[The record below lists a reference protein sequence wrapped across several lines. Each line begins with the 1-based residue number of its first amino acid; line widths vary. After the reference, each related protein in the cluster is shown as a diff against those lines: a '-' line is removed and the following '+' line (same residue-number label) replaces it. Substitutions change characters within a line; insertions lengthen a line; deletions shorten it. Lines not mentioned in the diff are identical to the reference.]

1 MEIDKSKFCVVP
13 FVQLNTRG
21 KGDARVCCSIDGL
34 DYGIPKNLTI
44 DEMNSDTYT
53 RKTDVFNLSK
63 DTIDSLWNSKFMM
76 DFRMKM
82 INGESIPNCEFCF
95 RMEKSGLT
103 SKRLGKNF
111 LYLDDTLPFLEN
123 YKKNQGYVDSKPK
136 WWEIRLSTK
145 CNLSCLMCAPGLSSM
160 MLKEYEK
167 WDRQGKLLPIMKGSL
182 NIAKISGKDYLSKSD
197 FFKNQILENLSH
209 VSVMEFRGGEV
220 FADHESIEFIRSIA
234 ETEHAKNISLDISTN
249 ATLLFPETIAFLNK
263 FKGGTLRFSIDAH
276 EELDEYIR
284 YHTKW
289 QSVLNSM
296 RESRNLHKG
305 WRFLTQ
311 TTVQMLNCL
320 SMDRLVSFFDS
331 FIMETQD
338 QRFFLGFTTVR
349 GKDFL
354 RHEMVSNS
362 RRNDQIKNLLEIKE
376 KLPIFTEHPKKD
388 IHLRSINMLIKT
400 LQEPEYSDKELQ
412 KLAKSY
418 FETLSDLR
426 KVNYFEKFPH
436 LMDLCDNTSDLPIN

>member
-1 MEIDKSKFCVVP
+1 MEIDKSKFCIVP

-34 DYGIPKNLTI
+34 DFGIPKNLTI
-44 DEMNSDTYT
+44 DEMTPKTYT
-53 RKTDVFNLSK
+53 RKTDVFNLSV
-63 DTIDSLWNSKFMM
+63 DTIDELWNSKFMM

-82 INGESIPNCEFCF
+82 LNGENIPNCEFCF

-111 LYLDDTLPFLEN
+111 LYLDQTLPLLEN
-123 YKKNQGYVDSKPK
+123 YKKGRGYVDEKPK

-167 WDRQGKLLPIMKGSL
+167 WDRQGNLLPIMKGSL
-182 NIAKISGKDYLSKSD
+182 DIAKNAGEEYLSKSD

-220 FADHESIEFIRSIA
+220 FADHDSIEFIRTIS
-234 ETEHAKNISLDISTN
+234 ETDTAKNIALDISTN
-249 ATLLFPETIAFLNK
+249 ATLISSDIIAILNR
-263 FKGGTLRFSIDAH
+263 FKGGTLRFSIDAYGD
-276 EELDEYIR
+276 LDEYIR

-289 QSVLNSM
+289 THVLRSM
-296 RESRNLHKG
+296 RESRKLHNG

-311 TTVQMLNCL
+311 TTVQLLNCL

-331 FIMETQD
+331 FIMETGD

-354 RHEMVSNS
+354 RHEMVSNV
-362 RRNDQIKNLLEIKE
+362 RRNEQINELLKIKSNLS
-376 KLPIFTEHPKKD
+376 IFTVHPNKH
-388 IHLRSINMLIKT
+388 IHIRSINMLIKT
-400 LQEPEYSDKELQ
+400 LQEKEYSDDNLRKT
-412 KLAKSY
+412 AKSY
-418 FETLSDLR
+418 FDTLSKLR
-426 KVNYFEKFPH
+426 KIDYFEKFPH
-436 LMDLCDNTSDLPIN
+436 LTDLDDNKIIDKGS